1 MIVTVARDDQRD
13 QITELLAQVVSVPEA
28 GPTQTIVAA
37 TNDRID
43 AVAVLDDRG
52 RLATLAGRDPDALA
66 ALLADLVA
74 RDVREARLW
83 DHAASEAHHHALV
96 AAGFGF
102 VAESVVVRRTLVS
115 PPAPIHRWTH
125 VTERDLGVDG
135 FHSLVARALDGT
147 QSRYLASDTKDALDT
162 FGRNVP
168 PSFRSRWWT
177 AAAVDGQTCGLV
189 LPRPVGDG
197 VAMAFMGLV
206 PDARGRRLSSDL
218 LADALTRLAAAGA
231 RWYVDETDV
240 RDPAAQRLLAAV
252 GCRKIGKRRRY
263 RR

>member
-1 MIVTVARDDQRD
+1 VIVTVARDDQRD
-13 QITELLAQVVSVPEA
+13 QITQLLAQAAPVSEPD
-28 GPTQTIVAA
+28 GPTQTVAA
-37 TNDRID
+37 TTDDRVD
-43 AVAVLDDRG
+43 AVAVLDGRS
-52 RLATLAGRDPDALA
+52 RLATLADRDAEALA
-66 ALLADLVA
+66 TLLADLVA

-83 DHAASEAHHHALV
+83 DHPASEAHHRALV

-115 PPAPIHRWTH
+115 PPAPTHRWTH
-125 VTERDLGVDG
+125 VPERDLGVDA
-135 FHSLVARALDGT
+135 FCSLVARALEGT
-147 QSRYLASDTKDALDT
+147 QSRYLAPGDPIETL
-162 FGRNVP
+162 GRDVP

-177 AAAVDGQTCGLV
+177 AASVDGPTSGLV
-189 LPRPVGDG
+189 LPRPVGEG
-197 VAMAFMGLV
+197 VAMSFIGLV
-206 PDARGRRLSSDL
+206 PEARGRKLSSDL

-240 RDPAAQRLLAAV
+240 RDLAAQRMLAAV